1 VSEDIQTQV
10 QLPEV
15 EQAPKPRTLVG
26 KLAFVGLLAAVLS
39 LYLFAKLA
47 SEVRE
52 GDTISFDNAVRAWV
66 HQFAS
71 PTITLAMKGI
81 SLLGYDVLLLE
92 LAIAIAVFLRLRWR
106 RAAAW
111 LAITMAGAVLLDMAL
126 KHAFHRHRPT
136 PFFGDAPHSYSF
148 PSGHALASFCFYGV
162 LAGLV
167 ADRVKRLSVRIAVGS
182 VAAVLVLAI
191 GISRIYLGVHYPSDV
206 IAGYLAAAMWVGT
219 MLAIDHIGTRA
230 VAHVRNRQKR
240 SA

>member
-1 VSEDIQTQV
+1 MSEDIQTQI

-15 EQAPKPRTLVG
+15 EQSPQPRTLVE
-26 KLAFVGLLAAVLS
+26 KLALVGLLAAVLS

-52 GDTISFDNAVRAWV
+52 GDTISFDNAVRTWV

-71 PTITLAMKGI
+71 PGMTLAMQAI

-92 LAIAIAVFLRLRWR
+92 LVIAMAVFLRLRWR

-111 LAITMAGAVLLDMAL
+111 LAVTMAGAVALDMAL

-148 PSGHALASFCFYGV
+148 PSGHAVASFCFYGV
-162 LAGLV
+162 LAGLI
-167 ADRVKRLSVRIAVGS
+167 ADRVERLSLRIAVGF

-230 VAHVRNRQKR
+230 VAHVRKRRNRTT
-240 SA
+240 